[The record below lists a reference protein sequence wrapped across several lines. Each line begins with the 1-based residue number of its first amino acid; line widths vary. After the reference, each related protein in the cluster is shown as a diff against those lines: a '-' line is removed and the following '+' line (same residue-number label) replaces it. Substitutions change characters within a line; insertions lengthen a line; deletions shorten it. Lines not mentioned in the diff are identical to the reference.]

1 MTRKTA
7 TVKNSA
13 GIHVRPS
20 GVIFKEVEKYP
31 GKVEITANGMTM
43 PLDNIMTLLTL
54 GLVQGSKVEIT
65 VDGPDEEKT
74 ANKLVELFE
83 TEFDFPPR

>member
-1 MTRKTA
+1 MIRKTA

-20 GVIFKEVEKYP
+20 GVIFKAVEKYP
-31 GKVEITANGMTM
+31 GKIELTANGLTM
-43 PLDNIMTLLTL
+43 PLDNVMTLLTM
-54 GLVQGSKVEIT
+54 GLVQGSKVEIA
-65 VDGPDEEKT
+65 VDGPDEEET
-74 ANKLVELFE
+74 AKKLAELFE

>member
-1 MTRKTA
+1 MTQKTA

-31 GKVEITANGMTM
+31 GKIEITANGMTL
-43 PLDNIMTLLTL
+43 PLDNVMALLTL
-54 GLVQGSKVEIT
+54 GLVRGSKVEIT
-65 VDGPDEEKT
+65 VDGPEEEKT
-74 ANKLVELFE
+74 ADKLVELFE
-83 TEFDFPPR
+83 TEFDFPPQ